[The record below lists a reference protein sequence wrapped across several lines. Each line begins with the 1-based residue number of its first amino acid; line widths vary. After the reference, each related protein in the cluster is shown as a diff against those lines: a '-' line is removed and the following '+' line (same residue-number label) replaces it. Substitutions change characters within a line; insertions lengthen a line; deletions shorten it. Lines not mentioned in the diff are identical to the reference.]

1 VIGDDE
7 FSGRNVMSVES
18 EFDTSARN
26 SQKEIA
32 SRTDRASDDPSAGS
46 GVNRR
51 GMIKAVGG
59 GIIGALAAHEA
70 LSPPSLS
77 ATPLP
82 RGESASEPARAQA
95 AAPTAGAAGIFDV
108 KAFGA
113 TGDGKTID
121 TQAINSAIDAAAA
134 AGGGTVRF
142 PAGTYASFSIH
153 LKSNVQLYIG
163 AGATILSAD
172 TPATGG
178 TGYDAAEPNT
188 QWEAYQDYGHNHFH
202 NSLIWGEGIEN
213 ASIIGPGLVW
223 GKALSKGYG
232 PGPKAESAGVGNKSI
247 ALKLC
252 RNITLRD
259 FSILQGGHFG
269 ILATGVDNLTIDALR
284 IDTNRDGMDIDCCR
298 NVRISNCSVNS
309 PWDDAIVLK
318 SSFALGSAVSCDD
331 VTITNCFV
339 CAGYQLGTMLD
350 GTWKPFPPGE
360 RTFKTGRIK
369 CGTESNGGFRNI
381 TISNCVF
388 DNCQGLALES
398 VDGAILEDVSITNI
412 TMRDVSSAP
421 FFLRLGRRM
430 RGPDGAAIGVLRRVN
445 ISNVVVSNSASK
457 LCSMVLG
464 IPDHVIEDVKFSNI
478 FIQHQGGGTADDAAF
493 VPAEDE
499 TVYPEPGRFQRMPAN
514 GFYIRHAKN
523 VELRDVEIRALAA
536 DVRPT
541 FGLVAVDGAEFF
553 NVRGPSNVP
562 DFSLEN
568 VTDFRVFQSKRV
580 PDTELDSVQ
589 QKTLLP
595 ASDASPA
602 VGKM

>member
-1 VIGDDE
+1 MPLESD
-7 FSGRNVMSVES
+7 NVTSTQRPQA
-18 EFDTSARN
+18 DTPDATE
-26 SQKEIA
+26 QTAEPFFAA
-32 SRTDRASDDPSAGS
+32 S
-46 GVNRR
+46 VNRR
-51 GMIKAVGG
+51 GLMKVVGG
-59 GIIGALAAHEA
+59 GILGALAVQEA
-70 LSPPSLS
+70 LAPAPLA
-77 ATPLP
+77 ATPLRKSSPESP
-82 RGESASEPARAQA
+82 RTQT
-95 AAPTAGAAGIFDV
+95 AAPTAGVAGVFDV

-121 TQAINSAIDAAAA
+121 TQAINNAIDAASS

-163 AGATILSAD
+163 PGATILAAE
-172 TPATGG
+172 TPATPGAG
-178 TGYDAAEPNT
+178 AAYDTAEPNT
-188 QWEAYQDYGHNHFH
+188 QWEAFQDYGHNHFH
-202 NSLIWGEGIEN
+202 NSLIWGESVEN
-213 ASIIGPGLVW
+213 VSITGPGLIW
-223 GKALSKGYG
+223 GKNLSKGYG

-318 SSFALGSAVSCDD
+318 SSYALGSAISCDD

-339 CAGYQLGTMLD
+339 CAGYQLGTLLD
-350 GTWKPFPPGE
+350 GTWKPFAPGE

-398 VDGAILEDVSITNI
+398 VDGAMLEDISITNI

-421 FFLRLGRRM
+421 IFLRLGRRM
-430 RGPDGAAIGVLRRVN
+430 RGPAGAAIGVLRRVN

-457 LCSMVLG
+457 LCSLVLG

-523 VELRDVEIRALAA
+523 VELRDVEIRAIAA
-536 DVRPT
+536 DARPT

-553 NVRGPSNVP
+553 NVRGPENVP
-562 DFSLEN
+562 VFALEN
-568 VTDFRVFQSKRV
+568 VTDFRSFQSKRV
-580 PDTELDSVQ
+580 PDTELDS
-589 QKTLLP
+589 
-595 ASDASPA
+595 
-602 VGKM
+602 

>member
-1 VIGDDE
+1 
-7 FSGRNVMSVES
+7 MSLES
-18 EFDTSARN
+18 DSRTSARN
-26 SQKEIA
+26 SQEEA
-32 SRTDRASDDPSAGS
+32 TAATAEPTAEPSSPGS
-46 GVNRR
+46 VNRR
-51 GMIKAVGG
+51 GLMKAVGG
-59 GIIGALAAHEA
+59 GILGALAAQEVLAQPA
-70 LSPPSLS
+70 LAAAAPQPS
-77 ATPLP
+77 A
-82 RGESASEPARAQA
+82 EPARTNP
-95 AAPTAGAAGIFDV
+95 AAPTAGAAGVFDV

-113 TGDGKTID
+113 TGDGKTLD
-121 TQAINSAIDAAAA
+121 TQAINAAIDAAVA

-163 AGATILSAD
+163 PGATILSAE
-172 TPATGG
+172 TPANGVG
-178 TGYDAAEPNT
+178 GYDAAEPNT
-188 QWEAYQDYGHNHFH
+188 QWEAFQDYGHNHFH
-202 NSLIWGEGIEN
+202 NSLIWGENIEN
-213 ASIIGPGLVW
+213 ASIVGPGRIW

-232 PGPKAESAGVGNKSI
+232 PEPKAESPGIGNKSI

-269 ILATGVDNLTIDALR
+269 ILATGVDNLTIDNLR

-298 NVRISNCSVNS
+298 DVHISNCSVNS

-318 SSFALGSAVSCDD
+318 SSYALGEAISCDD
-331 VTITNCFV
+331 LTIANCFV

-350 GTWKPFPPGE
+350 ATWQPFPPGQ

-398 VDGAILEDVSITNI
+398 VDGAMLEDLSITNI

-421 FFLRLGRRM
+421 IFIRLGRRM
-430 RGPDGAAIGVLRRVN
+430 RGPAGAAIGVLRRVN

-457 LCSMVLG
+457 LCSMILG
-464 IPDHVIEDVKFSNI
+464 IPDHLIEDVKISDV

-523 VELRDVEIRALAA
+523 VEFRDVEIRALAA

-541 FGLVAVDGAEFF
+541 FGLAEVDGAQFF

-562 DFSLEN
+562 LFSLEN
-568 VTDFRVFQSKRV
+568 VTDFRAFQNKRV
-580 PDTELDSVQ
+580 PDTELDEVKE
-589 QKTLLP
+589 KTLLP
-595 ASDASPA
+595 ADPTGF
-602 VGKM
+602 GKL